1 MSTIA
6 AISTAIGT
14 SGIGIIRISGENSK
28 NVLDKIF
35 ISAKKREIKS
45 RQMIYGNIVDPLS
58 KKIVDEVLCV
68 FMKGPETYTREDVVE
83 INCHGS
89 VISLQKILEL
99 CIKNGARLAEPGEFT
114 KRAFLNGR
122 LDLSQA
128 EAVIDLI
135 KAKSDKTFE
144 VALNQLEGL
153 FSESI
158 RKIRQEIL
166 NILVE
171 IAVNIDYS
179 EEDIQV
185 LTYENLVKALEN
197 IKEEIYNMLKT
208 ADTGRI
214 IKEGLKVSIIGK
226 PNVGKSSLL
235 NALLKEKRAIVT
247 EIPGTTRDT
256 IEEMMT
262 IKGIPVRF
270 TDTAGLRETN
280 DIIEKI
286 GIEKTK
292 EAFNNS
298 DLIIFIIDNSRELN
312 NEDLEII
319 KHIDGR
325 HIILLINKTDLD
337 KKINKDEIKKLLPN
351 AIMIETSIVK
361 NVGIEEIKDEI
372 VNLVYGDKVK
382 QSDNIVVTNVRHKNL
397 LEISMKSV
405 EDAIFMAN
413 KKEAFEII
421 EIDINSAYGF
431 LGEIIGE
438 TVAED
443 IIDEVFSKFCLGK

>member
-158 RKIRQEIL
+158 RK
-166 NILVE
+166 
-171 IAVNIDYS
+171 
-179 EEDIQV
+179 
-185 LTYENLVKALEN
+185 
-197 IKEEIYNMLKT
+197 
-208 ADTGRI
+208 
-214 IKEGLKVSIIGK
+214 
-226 PNVGKSSLL
+226 
-235 NALLKEKRAIVT
+235 
-247 EIPGTTRDT
+247 
-256 IEEMMT
+256 
-262 IKGIPVRF
+262 
-270 TDTAGLRETN
+270 
-280 DIIEKI
+280 
-286 GIEKTK
+286 
-292 EAFNNS
+292 
-298 DLIIFIIDNSRELN
+298 
-312 NEDLEII
+312 
-319 KHIDGR
+319 
-325 HIILLINKTDLD
+325 
-337 KKINKDEIKKLLPN
+337 
-351 AIMIETSIVK
+351 
-361 NVGIEEIKDEI
+361 
-372 VNLVYGDKVK
+372 
-382 QSDNIVVTNVRHKNL
+382 
-397 LEISMKSV
+397 
-405 EDAIFMAN
+405 
-413 KKEAFEII
+413 
-421 EIDINSAYGF
+421 
-431 LGEIIGE
+431 
-438 TVAED
+438 
-443 IIDEVFSKFCLGK
+443 